1 MCSYFLT
8 CKSFYFSQLTT
19 VNKEGT
25 MLIDQQRAI
34 ELGEAI
40 IDAAEITKKQGVPT
54 YVMPMNNT
62 FIAVKRN
69 LGGDDYVD
77 PDYLLYI
84 ES

>member
-1 MCSYFLT
+1 
-8 CKSFYFSQLTT
+8 

-40 IDAAEITKKQGVPT
+40 IDAAEITKKNGVPT

-69 LGGDDYVD
+69 LGGDDYAD

>member
-1 MCSYFLT
+1 
-8 CKSFYFSQLTT
+8 

-25 MLIDQQRAI
+25 MLIDQQRAV

-40 IDAAEITKKQGVPT
+40 IDAAEMSKKLGVPT

-84 ES
+84 KS

>member
-8 CKSFYFSQLTT
+8 CKSFYFNRLTT

-40 IDAAEITKKQGVPT
+40 IDAAEITKKKGVPT

>member
-1 MCSYFLT
+1 
-8 CKSFYFSQLTT
+8 

-40 IDAAEITKKQGVPT
+40 IDAAEITKKNGVPT

>member
-1 MCSYFLT
+1 VCSYFLT
-8 CKSFYFSQLTT
+8 CKSFYFNQLTT

-25 MLIDQQRAI
+25 MLIDQQRAV

>member
-1 MCSYFLT
+1 
-8 CKSFYFSQLTT
+8 
-19 VNKEGT
+19 
-25 MLIDQQRAI
+25 MLIDQQRAV

>member
-1 MCSYFLT
+1 
-8 CKSFYFSQLTT
+8 
-19 VNKEGT
+19 
-25 MLIDQQRAI
+25 MLIDQQRAV

-77 PDYLLYI
+77 PNYLLYI
-84 ES
+84 ESQYIIDVPVKKPTDLVGFFMLN